1 MKPKV
6 YLAGKIT
13 KHGWRDAIVMSGHT
27 AGHWVDYDDGVDI
40 DWNSGDIWEPE
51 NTPREWSLR
60 ENPRY
65 AITGPF
71 FVGCDHG
78 CTHGKSTHA
87 IAGGC
92 VQSHYGEMRDEAR
105 RLCLAAIR
113 GSDIVFAW
121 LDDATAYGTI
131 AEIGYASALGK
142 RIVVAVPPCPT
153 ERVHEWVQEARND
166 VYQTCGCMRHGD
178 TWFVTGMPGVTV
190 IEAADPHA
198 AWRKLLADISKVEM
212 NEVEQMFWDAHVFL
226 GRRIADLVP
235 QYPVKANGKSY
246 RLDFYSPSRRCA
258 IEVDGLE
265 WHNGQSSFIKD
276 RSRQRD
282 LEMSGIRVLRFAAK
296 EVMDSAESCAHQ
308 AAEWAAAV

>member
-13 KHGWRDAIVMSGHT
+13 KHGWRDAIVPRGNDRSSKDDG
-27 AGHWVDYDDGVDI
+27 DGVD
-40 DWNSGDIWEPE
+40 WNYGDVRDFRDAPD
-51 NTPREWSLR
+51 EWMLR
-60 ENPRY
+60 DGSKSPY
-65 AITGPF
+65 AVTGPF
-71 FVGCDHG
+71 FVSCDHG
-78 CTHGKSTHA
+78 CTHGQSTHA
-87 IAGGC
+87 TVGGC
-92 VQSHYGEMRDEAR
+92 VQPHAGEMRMEAR

-113 GSDIVFAW
+113 RSDIVFAW

-153 ERVHEWVQEARND
+153 EDVHGWVTQ
-166 VYQTCGCMRHGD
+166 YGPQTCECIQHGD

-212 NEVEQMFWDAHVFL
+212 NEVEQMFWDAHAFL

-235 QYPVKANGKSY
+235 QHPVKVNGKNY
-246 RLDFYSPSRRCA
+246 RLDFYSPSKRCA

-265 WHNGQSSFIKD
+265 WHNGQASFIKD

-296 EVMDSAESCAHQ
+296 EVMDSPESCAHQ